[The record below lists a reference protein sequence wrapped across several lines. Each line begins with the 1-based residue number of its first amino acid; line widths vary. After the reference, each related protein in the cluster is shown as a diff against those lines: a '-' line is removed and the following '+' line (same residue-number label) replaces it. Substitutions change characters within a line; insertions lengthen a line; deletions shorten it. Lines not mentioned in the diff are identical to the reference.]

1 MILLT
6 IPEIQM
12 LHSKLIQK
20 TGGTDGLRDQ
30 GLLESAVYSTDV
42 SFGDVEKYPTTEEKA
57 ARLAYALI
65 CNHAFIDGNKRIGIL
80 VMLTTLKLNRIILS
94 YTQQELI
101 ELGLSVA
108 SGASGYEEI
117 LKWIQDHK

>member
-108 SGASGYEEI
+108 SGTSGYEEI
-117 LKWIQDHK
+117 LKWIQNHK